1 MTSAAPR
8 ADARLTAGLALL
20 SVLLLSTAPAARAHD
35 ALVDSE
41 PRTGAA
47 LDAGPAFVRLDF
59 AADVLTVGA
68 AIIVA
73 DDAGTPWQD
82 GEPVLDGSSVSVPL
96 LPDLPDGTYEVRWRV
111 VSSDGH
117 PISGLIPFM
126 VGDVAPATPTD
137 ATAAPDFSTGASVAR
152 AVDPDDRAASSPWRT
167 VAVGAGGAV
176 LSLGLYGLVVLLRR
190 RDRHPDVASR

>member
-1 MTSAAPR
+1 MTSTGPR
-8 ADARLTAGLALL
+8 AYERLTAGLALF
-20 SVLLLSTAPAARAHD
+20 SVLLLSTATAAGAHD

-47 LDAGPAFVRLDF
+47 LDAGPDFVRLDF

-68 AIIVA
+68 AIVVA
-73 DDAGTPWQD
+73 DDAGTSWQD

-96 LPDLPDGTYEVRWRV
+96 EPDLPDGTYEIRWRV
-111 VSSDGH
+111 VSADGH
-117 PISGLIPFM
+117 PISGLIPFT
-126 VGDVAPATPTD
+126 VGDVVIATPTD
-137 ATAAPDFSTGASVAR
+137 VAAAPDSSTGASVVR

-176 LSLGLYGLVVLLRR
+176 LAVGLYGLVVLRRR
-190 RDRHPDVASR
+190 RDRHADVASR